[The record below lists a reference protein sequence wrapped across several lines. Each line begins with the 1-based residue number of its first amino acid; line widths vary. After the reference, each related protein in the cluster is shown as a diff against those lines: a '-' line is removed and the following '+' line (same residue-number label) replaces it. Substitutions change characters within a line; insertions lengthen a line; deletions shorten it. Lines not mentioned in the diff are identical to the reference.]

1 MAIPVNGS
9 VAGPSG
15 LSFSAVQEAIKA
27 GLYADLANIIDT
39 LELEVCETLSLS
51 LSLSSLCH
59 RGGDFL
65 AGFSRC
71 CGLSSL

>member
-9 VAGPSG
+9 VAGSSG

-51 LSLSSLCH
+51 LSLFSVSP
-59 RGGDFL
+59 GGGSFSCWIFL
-65 AGFSRC
+65 
-71 CGLSSL
+71 LLWII

>member
-59 RGGDFL
+59 GG
-65 AGFSRC
+65 AGRFSCC

>member
-1 MAIPVNGS
+1 MPIPVNGA

-51 LSLSSLCH
+51 LSLLCVT
-59 RGGDFL
+59 GGGAFL
-65 AGFSRC
+65 AEFSRC

>member
-39 LELEVCETLSLS
+39 LELETAAAGASKPQ
-51 LSLSSLCH
+51 
-59 RGGDFL
+59 DWPYAIQIL
-65 AGFSRC
+65 AHVFNHD
-71 CGLSSL
+71 L

>member
-15 LSFSAVQEAIKA
+15 LSISAVQEAIKA

-39 LELEVCETLSLS
+39 LELEVCDTLSLS
-51 LSLSSLCH
+51 LL
-59 RGGDFL
+59 
-65 AGFSRC
+65 
-71 CGLSSL
+71 

>member
-1 MAIPVNGS
+1 MAIPANGS

-27 GLYADLANIIDT
+27 RLYADLANIIDT
-39 LELEVCETLSLS
+39 LELEVCETLS